1 MPNVLHEMKPADENS
16 YSMVVMCIKTD
27 VEVDDDNLK
36 ELQDTIM
43 EKPKASPKWPMKQG
57 FAIKATWTDAFRS

>member
-1 MPNVLHEMKPADENS
+1 MPNVLHEMKPADDDP
-16 YSMVVMCIKTD
+16 YSMMVMCIKTD
-27 VEVDDDNLK
+27 AIVDDDLK